1 MAGFRDSRDDVGMV
15 YSGYVRS
22 PTGFGRPRDLGA
34 TERIFDA
41 AEWLLADR
49 GYAGATVGAVAA
61 RAGVGV
67 KTIYRRFKNRDEM
80 LLAAIEAR
88 VGMIS
93 FDNTG
98 DTFVDL
104 VSMLAPGG
112 RSDVQKYRILL
123 GSAIALEGD
132 RHPEFLMELRR
143 RFVWP
148 LRRSV
153 ESVLNRAVRRG
164 EVRDDVDLA
173 VVVDL
178 LLGAASSRFWS
189 GGDFEAGLSAD
200 WIRIVLGGCM
210 RRGVSEDLDDWVSHS
225 DVF

>member
-1 MAGFRDSRDDVGMV
+1 MV
-15 YSGYVRS
+15 YSGSKTSVSGY
-22 PTGFGRPRDLGA
+22 GRPRDTGA

-41 AEWLLADR
+41 AVDLLVER

-67 KTIYRRFKNRDEM
+67 KTIYRRFANRDEM
-80 LLAAIEAR
+80 LLASISDR

-93 FDNTG
+93 FENSG

-104 VSMLAPGG
+104 LAMLGPGG
-112 RSDVQKYRILL
+112 RKSVQKYRILL

-143 RFVWP
+143 RFIWP

-200 WIRIVLGGCM
+200 WIRIVLGGVT
-210 RRGVSEDLDDWVSHS
+210 R
-225 DVF
+225 